1 MITKIILIF
10 TIILSSVISADSQ
23 IPLGNGQGYL
33 VNCIIENGDTL
44 AYIELRQVI
53 IIPPRVFKNEKERTK
68 YRKLVRNLKKVLPYA
83 RMAGEI
89 FSDINNELPTIET
102 EKERK
107 KYLKRKDDELRAKFE
122 NELKELTISQGRLL
136 IKLIDRETD
145 NTTFQVIQDLR
156 GNFTAFMW
164 QSVARLFGSNL
175 KTEFD
180 AEHEDKYIEEIIILI
195 DNGQL

>member
-1 MITKIILIF
+1 MYLKILLIISFFFSAVFYTK
-10 TIILSSVISADSQ
+10 AQ
-23 IPLGNGQGYL
+23 IPIGDGKGYF
-33 VNCIIENGDTL
+33 VQCKVENGDTL

-68 YRKLVRNLKKVLPYA
+68 YKRLVRNLKKVLPYA
-83 RMAGEI
+83 RMAGDI
-89 FSDINNELPTIET
+89 FSEINNELPNLQSER
-102 EKERK
+102 ERK
-107 KYLKRKDDELRAKFE
+107 KYLKQKDDELKAKFE
-122 NELKELTISQGRLL
+122 NELKELTITQGRLL

-145 NTTFQVIQDLR
+145 NTTFQVIKDLR

-164 QSVARLFGSNL
+164 QSVAKLFGSNL

-180 AEHEDKYIEEIIILI
+180 AENEDKYIEEIIILI

>member
-1 MITKIILIF
+1 MYLKILLIISIF
-10 TIILSSVISADSQ
+10 FSTIAYSDAQ
-23 IPLGNGQGYL
+23 IPIGEGKGYL
-33 VNCIIENGDTL
+33 VQCRVENGDTL

-68 YRKLVRNLKKVLPYA
+68 YKRLVRNLKKVLPYA

-89 FSDINNELPTIET
+89 FDEINNELPKLQT
-102 EKERK
+102 ERERQ
-107 KYLKRKDDELRAKFE
+107 KYLKIKDNELKAKFE
-122 NELKELTISQGRLL
+122 NELKELTITQGRLL
-136 IKLIDRETD
+136 IKLIDRETE
-145 NTTFQVIQDLR
+145 NTAFQVIKDLR

-175 KTEFD
+175 KSEFD
-180 AEHEDKYIEEIIILI
+180 SENEDKYIEEIIILI